1 MGQKTFSEENPLKRV
16 LPQTP
21 FPNFGLGF
29 DCPDYYRDNQN
40 LTQDLGGD
48 AGGKY
53 RSWTGGEKMKGK
65 VALVTGASQGIGAA
79 CAKRLGCSGAWVV
92 VNYWK
97 SEEKANQLV
106 DAIESSRGRA
116 LAVKA
121 DVTDRVQVDSM
132 VSQAIEHFGKI
143 DILVNNAVRPLNRKA
158 FLETSWEDYQYQIEG
173 SLKAVVN
180 CCQAVIPAMLERKQG
195 CIINVLST
203 QVWRPGFG
211 FQPYI
216 AGKGAVQALSRAL
229 CQEFASSCIR
239 VNMVSP
245 SLTLSE
251 SKVKE
256 ISLEH
261 RKASAARTP
270 LGRNALPLDVA
281 EAVFYLAGDGADFV
295 TGINIPVNGGQVID

>member
-1 MGQKTFSEENPLKRV
+1 
-16 LPQTP
+16 
-21 FPNFGLGF
+21 
-29 DCPDYYRDNQN
+29 
-40 LTQDLGGD
+40 
-48 AGGKY
+48 
-53 RSWTGGEKMKGK
+53 MKGK

-92 VNYWK
+92 VNYYK
-97 SEEKANQLV
+97 SEEKAKQVV
-106 DAIESSRGRA
+106 DTISSSGGRA
-116 LAVKA
+116 LAVRA
-121 DVTDRVQVDSM
+121 DVTVKDQVNAM
-132 VSQAIEHFGKI
+132 VSQAIDHFGKI
-143 DILVNNAVRPLNRKA
+143 DILVNNAVNPLNRKP
-158 FLETSWEDYQYQIEG
+158 FLETNWDDYQYQIDG

-180 CCQAVIPAMLERKQG
+180 CCQAVIPGMLERKQG

-211 FQPYI
+211 FQPYV
-216 AGKGAVQALSRAL
+216 AGKGALQALSRAL
-229 CQEFASSCIR
+229 SQEFASSCIR

-261 RKASAARTP
+261 RKAAAAKTP
-270 LGRNALPLDVA
+270 LGRNALPQDVA
-281 EAVFYLAGDGADFV
+281 EAVFYLAGDGSDFL

>member
-1 MGQKTFSEENPLKRV
+1 
-16 LPQTP
+16 
-21 FPNFGLGF
+21 
-29 DCPDYYRDNQN
+29 
-40 LTQDLGGD
+40 
-48 AGGKY
+48 
-53 RSWTGGEKMKGK
+53 MKEK

-79 CAKRLGCSGAWVV
+79 CAKRLGCSGAWVLVNYCKSEDKANRV
-92 VNYWK
+92 VN
-97 SEEKANQLV
+97 
-106 DAIESSRGRA
+106 AINLSGSRA

-121 DVTDRVQVDSM
+121 DVTDRDQVDSM

-143 DILVNNAVRPLNRKA
+143 DILVNNAVNPLTRKA
-158 FLETSWEDYQYQIEG
+158 FLDTTWEDYQYQLAG
-173 SLKAVVN
+173 SLKMVVN
-180 CCQAVIPAMLERKQG
+180 CCQAVIPGMLERKQG

-211 FQPYI
+211 FQPYV

-229 CQEFASSCIR
+229 SREFAPSCIR

-261 RKASAARTP
+261 RKAAAAKTP
-270 LGRNALPLDVA
+270 LGRNALPQDVA
-281 EAVFYLAGDGADFV
+281 EAVFYLAGDGSDFV
-295 TGINIPVNGGQVID
+295 TGANIPVNGGQVMD